1 MAENPSLV
9 SYNPSILKVRSE
21 KDGQPHLIA
30 NKCRACNILIF
41 PAQPFC
47 HQCLGDD
54 LDSIELSNRGEIY
67 SVTIVE
73 RESLVP
79 PDFQVP
85 FAYGYI
91 DLPEG
96 IRVLAKMIHWEPDSL
111 KIGQAVQ
118 LVLERIRTDPDHN
131 DVVVFRFTPEPG
143 KKPE

>member
-1 MAENPSLV
+1 ME
-9 SYNPSILKVRSE
+9 
-21 KDGQPHLIA
+21 
-30 NKCRACNILIF
+30 
-41 PAQPFC
+41 
-47 HQCLGDD
+47 
-54 LDSIELSNRGEIY
+54 SIELSNRGEIY
-67 SVTIVE
+67 SFTIVE
-73 RESLVP
+73 RESLAP

-96 IRVLAKMIHWEPDSL
+96 VRVLAKMIRWKPDSL